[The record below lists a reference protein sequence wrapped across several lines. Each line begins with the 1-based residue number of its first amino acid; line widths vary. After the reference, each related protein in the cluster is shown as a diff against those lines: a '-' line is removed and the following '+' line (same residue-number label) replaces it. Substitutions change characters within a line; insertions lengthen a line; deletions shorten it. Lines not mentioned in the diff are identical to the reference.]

1 MCISLINLKFQLW
14 NNNSSNMSLS
24 KQSSVHLLQTIIST
38 VNPDLKQAFANLQS
52 PHSHVTLSASQDPT
66 RLEHLLLTRVS
77 SLRYHWYE
85 WSNHL
90 CSAEDIYQSLLLSDS
105 SQQRPAAKH
114 SGLASSVFCRGG
126 FSLVFLTFT
135 IVPGSRRYIST
146 ESSFLCLQPTPQNYW
161 QLHCRGIDLTDP
173 GSCWS
178 WHYCCCYCCCCC
190 CWSCCWGCWGCWRWY
205 WEWWERRPQRRKWRS
220 SPGQTLCWRPGA
232 PDAPFERTLTRLRWS
247 LTTSLR
253 PYCVSTCLQSPFLPT
268 HTSSKMLNWVIIPD
282 IMFPPVLSRC
292 HIFEENQNFSHN

>member
-38 VNPDLKQAFANLQS
+38 VKQAFANLQS

-85 WSNHL
+85 WSNHV

-105 SQQRPAAKH
+105 SQQRPAAEH
-114 SGLASSVFCRGG
+114 SGLASSVFWGGG

-146 ESSFLCLQPTPQNYW
+146 ESSFLCLQPARQNYW
-161 QLHCRGIDLTDP
+161 QLHCRRIDLTDP

-178 WHYCCCYCCCCC
+178 
-190 CWSCCWGCWGCWRWY
+190 
-205 WEWWERRPQRRKWRS
+205 
-220 SPGQTLCWRPGA
+220 
-232 PDAPFERTLTRLRWS
+232 
-247 LTTSLR
+247 
-253 PYCVSTCLQSPFLPT
+253 
-268 HTSSKMLNWVIIPD
+268 
-282 IMFPPVLSRC
+282 
-292 HIFEENQNFSHN
+292 